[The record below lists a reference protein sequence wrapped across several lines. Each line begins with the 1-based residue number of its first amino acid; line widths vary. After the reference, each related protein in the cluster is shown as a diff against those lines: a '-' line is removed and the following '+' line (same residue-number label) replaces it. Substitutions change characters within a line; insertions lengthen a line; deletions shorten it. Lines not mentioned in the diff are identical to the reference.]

1 MTGITTEEMMMKAM
15 RLLTGS
21 PRYDVEG
28 VKSSGFIAE
37 TKYNKT
43 CNFKNTNT
51 SLEMFHSQIYQML
64 LVEGSFPIQGDV

>member
-28 VKSSGFIAE
+28 VKSSGFTAE
-37 TKYNKT
+37 KTYKEKCNKQ
-43 CNFKNTNT
+43 NIN
-51 SLEMFHSQIYQML
+51 SYLEMFHSQIY
-64 LVEGSFPIQGDV
+64 